1 MRHTLRGQTLTVYLS
16 GELDHHSASQIRQ
29 ELDALIRDSRA
40 RRLVLDLSS
49 LTFMDSSGIG
59 VILGRYNQMARRGGS
74 LAVRRPSSQ
83 INRIFDLSGVYQ
95 IVERL

>member
-40 RRLVLDLSS
+40 RRLGLDLSS

-74 LAVRRPSSQ
+74 LAVRKPSSQ

>member
-74 LAVRRPSSQ
+74 PAVRKPSSQ

>member
-74 LAVRRPSSQ
+74 LAVRKPSSQ

>member
-40 RRLVLDLSS
+40 RRLLLDLSS

-74 LAVRRPSSQ
+74 LAVRKPSSQ

>member
-40 RRLVLDLSS
+40 RKLVLDLSS

-74 LAVRRPSSQ
+74 LAVRKPSSQ

>member
-49 LTFMDSSGIG
+49 LSFMDSSGIG

-74 LAVRRPSSQ
+74 LAVRKPSSQ

>member
-1 MRHTLRGQTLTVYLS
+1 MYLS

-74 LAVRRPSSQ
+74 LAVRKPSSQ

>member
-40 RRLVLDLSS
+40 HRLVLDLSS

-74 LAVRRPSSQ
+74 LAVRKPSSQ